1 MANGRTRSDWEALT
15 GIAFVA
21 LCTIAAAIRGEP
33 LKTDAAA
40 ADVVRYF
47 TEKRSQVLES
57 SAVWFL
63 AVILLLW
70 FFGVLRSRMRGT
82 DAGDRLTATAF
93 GGGIFGAA
101 FLTASSCGLNAAA
114 LEIARTGA
122 EPLAVRGFY
131 DLAGAFF
138 AMSGIGFAVFYWATA
153 LAGIRNRSLP
163 SWLCWFAVAA
173 GAIQLLYAI
182 GLMAS
187 HGPLANG
194 GSLGIVEP
202 LFSMCWFAVVS
213 VVLFRKPQPEPASN
227 R

>member
-21 LCTIAAAIRGEP
+21 LCTLAAAIRGEP

-47 TEKRSQVLES
+47 TDKRSQVLES

-114 LEIARTGA
+114 LEIPPTGA
-122 EPLAVRGFY
+122 EPLAVGR
-131 DLAGAFF
+131 
-138 AMSGIGFAVFYWATA
+138 
-153 LAGIRNRSLP
+153 
-163 SWLCWFAVAA
+163 
-173 GAIQLLYAI
+173 
-182 GLMAS
+182 
-187 HGPLANG
+187 
-194 GSLGIVEP
+194 
-202 LFSMCWFAVVS
+202 
-213 VVLFRKPQPEPASN
+213 
-227 R
+227 